1 MDLLEFKQ
9 RVLPARQKLY
19 RLAAFL
25 LQNREEAEDVLQ
37 DVFLKLWTNKEKLGA
52 CNSIEAFAMRV
63 TKNLCLDRLKAKK
76 RKHMVDVAELEL
88 ELNSEGVS
96 PYKSYELAD
105 SINKVQELVSI
116 LPEQQRLILHL
127 RDVEG
132 YTFEEMEQIT
142 NLTVNNMRVILSR
155 ARKSVRDGFLK
166 LENYEAR

>member
-9 RVLPARQKLY
+9 KVLPAKHKLY
-19 RLAAFL
+19 RLASFL

-37 DVFLKLWTNKEKLGA
+37 DVFLKLWTNKEKLNA

-76 RKHMVDVAELEL
+76 SKLMVDVADVELSSGAET
-88 ELNSEGVS
+88 
-96 PYKSYELAD
+96 PYQHYELTD
-105 SINKVQELVSI
+105 SVSKVQDLLAL

-155 ARKSVRDGFLK
+155 ARKSVRDGYLK